1 MAWATGA
8 TVVVPIYPLATKG
21 GTAGQVVPQVAQLIS
36 NEVTNHPNGGV
47 SVYGAGDLDPK
58 DPLASPLYGSLDGLP
73 PTYVYA
79 GSLDVLAPDAV
90 ALKQKAEQ
98 TNAPIT
104 FVLRKGLIHDWAM
117 VPITPEGIA
126 VLPNIYR
133 NLVGCSLF
141 SPFACTFL

>member
-1 MAWATGA
+1 M
-8 TVVVPIYPLATKG
+8 
-21 GTAGQVVPQVAQLIS
+21 IS